1 MGADVDSIREK
12 ASELIEFVASWTT
25 VFCVWLA
32 ETVLVLGYPG
42 IIFLMAV
49 ESSLVPFPSE
59 LVMPPA
65 GFLIHEGQ
73 MAWAPVILSGVAGSM
88 LGALFNYYLAYY
100 LGRPFFIRYGKYFFL
115 KEEHLERTERFFAA
129 HGEIT
134 TFIGRLIP
142 VIRQLISLPA
152 GLSRMPVG
160 KFCLFTGM
168 GATIWIVVLTVI
180 GWLVGRNQDLL
191 HQYMRNASIWVL
203 AAAVAIVTI
212 YIKLHKR
219 KRQGAAADGFVRGEP
234 DDVSNELRNNR
245 SDATENQ

>member
-1 MGADVDSIREK
+1 MDWIREK
-12 ASELIEFVASWTT
+12 TSALVEFVATWTT

-32 ETVLVLGYPG
+32 ETVMVLGYPG
-42 IIFLMAV
+42 IVFLMAV

-65 GFLIHEGQ
+65 GYLIHEGQ
-73 MAWAPVILSGVAGSM
+73 MAWVPVILAGVAGTM

-115 KEEHLERTERFFAA
+115 KEEHLERTEKFFAS

-134 TFIGRLIP
+134 TFIGRLVP

-152 GLSRMPVG
+152 GLSRMPLG
-160 KFCLFTGM
+160 KFCVYTAM
-168 GATIWIVVLTVI
+168 GATLWVVVLTVV

-191 HQYMRNASIWVL
+191 HQYMRSATIWVL
-203 AAAVAIVTI
+203 GGAAAVV
-212 YIKLHKR
+212 YVYVKLQKR
-219 KRQGAAADGFVRGEP
+219 KKERAPAGDAEGGE
-234 DDVSNELRNNR
+234 
-245 SDATENQ
+245 